1 VRSNYNSKSSSLIGK
16 PSEKLVNND
25 MDVIQVSSKKNS
37 RTTEAVRYL
46 SVGYEIKTLT
56 DGGGVETGDDRC
68 VWEELTVPC

>member
-1 VRSNYNSKSSSLIGK
+1 
-16 PSEKLVNND
+16 